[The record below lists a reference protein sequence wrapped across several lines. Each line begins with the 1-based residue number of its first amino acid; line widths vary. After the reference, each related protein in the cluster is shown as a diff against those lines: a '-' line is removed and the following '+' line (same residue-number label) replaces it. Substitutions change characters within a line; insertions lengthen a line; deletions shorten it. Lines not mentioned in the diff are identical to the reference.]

1 MLRAST
7 LLRRSMSSGMK
18 RSFSAMSEI
27 DEMRYLLGDRSVGSL
42 YDYEAKNAAGNMVP
56 MSTYKGKPV
65 LISNVASL

>member
-1 MLRAST
+1 
-7 LLRRSMSSGMK
+7 
-18 RSFSAMSEI
+18 MSEI